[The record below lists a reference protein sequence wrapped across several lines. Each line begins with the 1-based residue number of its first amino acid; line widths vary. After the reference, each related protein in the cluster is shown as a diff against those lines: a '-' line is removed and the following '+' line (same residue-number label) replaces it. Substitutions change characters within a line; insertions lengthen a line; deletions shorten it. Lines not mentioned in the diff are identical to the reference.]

1 MAFLSRSSITEVVTK
16 LCEFVIIVIESLV
29 IYNKESNYMKW
40 GGRLLINRIN
50 VNAVLN
56 PLGEGISRPSL
67 ILGDDF
73 NRYVLKTQKV
83 FEDNKM
89 VTYDCMFLNEL
100 LAYQI
105 ACYLGVPIPE
115 VAIAYLSGKLIE
127 KDPALTFVHRF
138 YEGNLFASMELKDT
152 ENNMVEN
159 YREMIQM
166 KKPYITR
173 SWNTFFSN
181 ITNVDD
187 ISKIL
192 AFDLLIANFD
202 RYGNTGNLLVSN
214 HSSSRRI
221 YAIDHGH
228 AFFGPKWGIEKV
240 NVMRSVENTYQYIDG
255 YINIAFGNNVNQG
268 LLDGLGPVFN
278 SLEDKIDLT
287 NVVEHSFKNVVNL
300 IEDISEPLLDEWFK
314 EIPDEWFVK
323 GQKSQQ
329 IAFHKQ
335 FILNQKNLVR
345 FIIQRMAE
353 RNAFSNYLGGELQW
367 RKEKNVGIV

>member
-1 MAFLSRSSITEVVTK
+1 M
-16 LCEFVIIVIESLV
+16 
-29 IYNKESNYMKW
+29 
-40 GGRLLINRIN
+40 INRIN

-105 ACYLGVPIPE
+105 ACYLSVPIPE

-228 AFFGPKWGIEKV
+228 AF
-240 NVMRSVENTYQYIDG
+240 
-255 YINIAFGNNVNQG
+255 
-268 LLDGLGPVFN
+268 LG
-278 SLEDKIDLT
+278 
-287 NVVEHSFKNVVNL
+287 
-300 IEDISEPLLDEWFK
+300 
-314 EIPDEWFVK
+314 
-323 GQKSQQ
+323 
-329 IAFHKQ
+329 
-335 FILNQKNLVR
+335 
-345 FIIQRMAE
+345 
-353 RNAFSNYLGGELQW
+353 RNGE
-367 RKEKNVGIV
+367 